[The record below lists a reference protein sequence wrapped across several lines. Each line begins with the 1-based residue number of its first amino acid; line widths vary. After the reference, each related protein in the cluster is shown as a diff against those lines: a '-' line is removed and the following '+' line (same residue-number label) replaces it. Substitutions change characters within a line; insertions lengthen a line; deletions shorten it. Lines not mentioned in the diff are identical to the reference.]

1 MKLARIIA
9 AVLMLAATATQAAD
23 GMTQLA
29 ERSNKYEIEW
39 NGIGLG
45 VGTISLTQEPDG
57 CYLFTSTTDPIAL
70 VRWTYG
76 SPREQSRFCI
86 SEGQLL
92 PQQFEYSI
100 EKRSKEGFRLDF
112 DWSAKQVRTL
122 KGGVL
127 TQRDV
132 PLPSYDRFLIREAV
146 RLWVIQQQ
154 AGNAPAEAEFTMVD
168 DDRIKAY
175 RFAVIGAETI
185 DTPTGKIDTIRVDR
199 TDSAKRPSHYWLAPS
214 LDYVPVKIE
223 QLKKDK
229 VELRMLLV
237 K

>member
-1 MKLARIIA
+1 MKLP
-9 AVLMLAATATQAAD
+9 VLLAAALLLASTASTAAD
-23 GMTQLA
+23 GDLPLA

-45 VGTISLTQEPDG
+45 VGTISLAREPDG

-76 SPREQSRFCI
+76 SPREQSRFCV
-86 SEGQLL
+86 SDGQLL
-92 PQQFEYSI
+92 AQQFEYSI

-112 DWSAKQVRTL
+112 DWAAKKVRTL
-122 KGGVL
+122 KGGVV
-127 TQRDV
+127 TDREV
-132 PLPSYDRFLIREAV
+132 PQPAYDRFLIREAV

-154 AGNAPAEAEFTMVD
+154 AGKAPAEAEFTMVD

-175 RFAVIGAETI
+175 RFAVVGAETI
-185 DTPTGKIDTIRVDR
+185 DTPTGKIETIRVDR